1 MRRDLPETDLWIVDE
16 CHILFDFYI
25 KELFP
30 SVKAPIIGL
39 SATPWTRGLGK
50 LFSKLVM
57 PTTMRALQEAIN
69 PATGSPFLV
78 TENVLAPVEMDLGD
92 VRTVAGDY
100 HKGELGEKMNKPD
113 LIGDIVATWQ
123 REGEGR
129 STIMFGVDRAHAMAT
144 HQQFL
149 RAGISSGY
157 VDGFSDRATR
167 QAVRERF
174 ERGEIKVVCSIGCL
188 TTGVDWDV
196 RCIIL
201 ARPTKSEMLFVQMIG
216 RGMRPAEG
224 KDDVK
229 ILDHTSTYQRLG
241 FAADITHDELHDGTP
256 RAKLPIQKKL
266 PSICQGQFEG
276 QPCRRVKQPGEHMCK
291 RCGFA
296 PERQNKITFADGKLG
311 AMEAAR
317 RADEATQIDWYA
329 QLKYVANERR
339 YQPGWI
345 AHKFKAKFGDW
356 PPKSWRYS
364 VAAEPAG
371 RELYGFLRHLE
382 IKERYQRARGPGS
395 MTW

>member
-1 MRRDLPETDLWIVDE
+1 MTSIEVGVIQGKHPLEDWSKPVQVASVQTLMRRDLPETDLWIVDE

-39 SATPWTRGLGK
+39 SATPWTKGLGK
-50 LFSKLVM
+50 LFSKLVI

-92 VRTVAGDY
+92 VKTVAGDY
-100 HKGELGEKMNKPD
+100 HKGQLAEKMNRPT

-167 QAVRERF
+167 QAVRECF
-174 ERGEIKVVCSIGCL
+174 ERGDIKVVCSIGCL

-224 KDDVK
+224 KEDLKV
-229 ILDHTSTYQRLG
+229 LDHTSTYQRLG
-241 FAADITHDELHDGTP
+241 FAADITHGALHDGTP
-256 RAKLPIQKKL
+256 RPKILPDPEEAPKHL
-266 PSICQGQFEG
+266 PGAVRGAALSAGQ
-276 QPCRRVKQPGEHMCK
+276 
-291 RCGFA
+291 A
-296 PERQNKITFADGKLG
+296 T
-311 AMEAAR
+311 R
-317 RADEATQIDWYA
+317 RAHVQALRIRT
-329 QLKYVANERR
+329 
-339 YQPGWI
+339 G
-345 AHKFKAKFGDW
+345 
-356 PPKSWRYS
+356 
-364 VAAEPAG
+364 AAEPNH
-371 RELYGFLRHLE
+371 LR
-382 IKERYQRARGPGS
+382 
-395 MTW
+395 